1 MDGFFEY
8 NYLSH
13 HGVLGMKWGV
23 RRYQN
28 KDGSLTAAGKE
39 RYRWGPA
46 EANKKQLSSSGG
58 GSVAAGGGY
67 ISEPDQD
74 QMNESNAAFNEV
86 KRSIDRSTELYELN
100 KTIAALSKANHDSMV
115 AKTPEAKA
123 EAERQIS
130 GLKDYI
136 EAQLGEFDRKYQKET
151 VMIRARAA
159 NDAMKNF
166 KPSDYALYM
175 INSGATWAPVKFG
188 NEKYYSQGI
197 YTDDMRTKGPHQMT
211 EQLKPS
217 GKLKTKKVKHSIS
230 WNEQNYLCHYGIKG
244 MKWGIRRYQ
253 NPDGSLTNLG
263 IQRYGS
269 KKGLKKY
276 IKANISKQRDLQE
289 RAMQNQS
296 AVDKA
301 SNITAKAK
309 EKYLKT
315 GKSKHLSDYLAAR
328 DSESVQKVKY
338 KIVENEMKE
347 HYKKLVK
354 EFGKENVS
362 DISYNNGK
370 LNEKTKDGQ
379 RIVTSLIGTGIMAG
393 ITVGMIASGSPFV
406 VAGASVPKLS
416 SDIGAKQA
424 KKDYKSFRKE
434 NRRIMN
440 DSGQAGKTEY
450 NVQNRQKAINL
461 ADKTPTFAQ
470 VVDKKKK
477 RK

>member
-1 MDGFFEY
+1 MDGFLEY

-67 ISEPDQD
+67 ISDENIKEPEDPVAFY
-74 QMNESNAAFNEV
+74 NETLNEIRKTHLYNDIFELTKQLTEMANNRKENLGQTNAATNLVFEQKTDNIIKQINTALKSLDDTFAKETRIIQKNNSSFSPSV
-86 KRSIDRSTELYELN
+86 FMLSELTSYPKTSAGIAINRSTGRVAKAWGNTNSYLN
-100 KTIAALSKANHDSMV
+100 KD
-115 AKTPEAKA
+115 
-123 EAERQIS
+123 
-130 GLKDYI
+130 
-136 EAQLGEFDRKYQKET
+136 
-151 VMIRARAA
+151 
-159 NDAMKNF
+159 
-166 KPSDYALYM
+166 
-175 INSGATWAPVKFG
+175 
-188 NEKYYSQGI
+188 
-197 YTDDMRTKGPHQMT
+197 
-211 EQLKPS
+211 
-217 GKLKTKKVKHSIS
+217 KKVFSSGIEHSITL
-230 WNEQNYLCHYGIKG
+230 NEQNFLCHYGIKG

-328 DSESVQKVKY
+328 DSESVQKAKY
-338 KIVENEMKE
+338 KIAENEMKE